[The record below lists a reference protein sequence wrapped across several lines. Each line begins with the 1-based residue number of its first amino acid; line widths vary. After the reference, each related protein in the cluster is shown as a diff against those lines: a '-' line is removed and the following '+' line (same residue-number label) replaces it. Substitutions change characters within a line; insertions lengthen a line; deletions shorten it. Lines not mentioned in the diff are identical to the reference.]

1 MHLFTKVCSL
11 KCNCVLLSILR
22 MYRCT
27 LCCLLILFHYAIHL
41 QNNFIVWMSVLAVLT
56 IQFART
62 IALALT
68 IADFSKGFADRFLL
82 PIVRKA
88 TPKEYQVCMTYLI
101 LQSPTESNYP
111 FPTVYPH
118 LNPCCVKCILNSQ
131 YRNGALY
138 Y

>member
-1 MHLFTKVCSL
+1 MLY
-11 KCNCVLLSILR
+11 I
-22 MYRCT
+22 
-27 LCCLLILFHYAIHL
+27 L

-88 TPKEYQVCMTYLI
+88 TPKEYQVCIGVHYTYCKVQ
-101 LQSPTESNYP
+101 QSPT
-111 FPTVYPH
+111 
-118 LNPCCVKCILNSQ
+118 ILFQ
-131 YRNGALY
+131 LCTHV
-138 Y
+138 